1 MNQYSTPKLSI
12 KQWAEEDRPREKM
25 QRLGRKQISNAE
37 LIAILL
43 GSGSRAESALSLS
56 KRILRHFKNDL
67 NALSRASLQELCQF
81 KGRGMAK
88 AISLTA
94 ALELGSR
101 HQLSDPEK
109 KPTITSSRDAFQVF
123 QPKIGNLPHE
133 EFWVI
138 LLNRANKVIDAIQ
151 ISSGGVTGTVVDNR
165 LVLQKA
171 ILSLASGIILG
182 HNHPSGQLRPSQ
194 ADLDLTKKLKKA
206 GQLMDVQVL
215 DHLIVTEH
223 GYYSFADEG
232 NMGSEN

>member
-81 KGRGMAK
+81 KGIGMAK